1 MTVLL
6 IKKPKRIKKIKISAD
21 EEFSKAELKA
31 MNSQ

>member
-1 MTVLL
+1 MTDLL
-6 IKKPKRIKKIKISAD
+6 IKKPKRIKNRTISAD